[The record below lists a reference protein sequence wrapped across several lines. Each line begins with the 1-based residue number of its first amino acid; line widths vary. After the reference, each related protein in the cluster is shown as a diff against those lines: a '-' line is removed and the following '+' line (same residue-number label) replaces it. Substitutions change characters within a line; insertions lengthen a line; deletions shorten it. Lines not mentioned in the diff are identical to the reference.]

1 MKKNFL
7 ISTGGSGGHVVPA
20 TILYEHL
27 SITANVI
34 ISIDKRGLKYLDKDI
49 YQFEIINTPKFNNI
63 FFLPI
68 NLLITLFLTIK
79 SIYLLKNKKI
89 EKIFSTGGYMSLPLI
104 LAARLINL
112 EIYLVEPNQVL
123 GRANRYFL
131 NLCKKIF
138 CYRKKI
144 KNFPDNFK
152 NKIVIINPLVK
163 KYIYKLRTSSKKKN
177 KFTLLIVGG
186 SQGANIFDKNLKNFI
201 LNISKKNMIKVIQQ
215 SNNENINY
223 LSNFYSIN
231 NIENKIFSFD
241 KNFVNSIEESDLC
254 ITRAGASTLA
264 ELSASN
270 IPFVAVPLPTAKDNH
285 QYENAYFFKNKDCCW
300 MVDQKN
306 FEEQIQEILKS
317 IFDKKGDYLN
327 KKENLKKLNYQNT
340 WINVN
345 QKILEIIDEN

>member
-1 MKKNFL
+1 M
-7 ISTGGSGGHVVPA
+7 
-20 TILYEHL
+20 

-152 NKIVIINPLVK
+152 NKIVNINPLVK

-285 QYENAYFFKNKDCCW
+285 QYENARFYRDNDCCW
-300 MVDQKN
+300 LI
-306 FEEQIQEILKS
+306 EQNYFDEKIEQLLKDILNNKS
-317 IFDKKGDYLN
+317 DYLK

-345 QKILEIIDEN
+345 QKILGNINEN